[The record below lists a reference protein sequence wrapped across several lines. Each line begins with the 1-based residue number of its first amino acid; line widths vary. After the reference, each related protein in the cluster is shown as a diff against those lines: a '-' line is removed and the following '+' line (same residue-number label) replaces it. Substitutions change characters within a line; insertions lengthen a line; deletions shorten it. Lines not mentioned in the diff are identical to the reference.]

1 MVRRRD
7 HLERAMAGE
16 CESNA
21 AADPTL
27 ALMRDWSLVVDG
39 PSFQTP
45 SSWLRKVRFQGSK
58 ATLKVMKPTSDE
70 HRAAAVLDYFDGGGA
85 VRVYRASERAWLME
99 RGTRQD
105 ALTRMVLAGD
115 DDGAAGIL
123 AATID
128 KLHAPRS
135 RPVPS
140 GLPSLKR
147 RFAALLG
154 NADGPDVLGRCATV
168 ATALLATERQRTVLH
183 ADMHHDNVVNGGV
196 VDGRPRGWLA
206 IDPKGVY
213 GERTYEVANLFCN
226 PSPHGGI
233 VLQPAR
239 MLRLAAFY
247 AARLDLDAD
256 RVLRFAFAHAGLS
269 ACWSVADG
277 EDPTFA
283 IRCAETLQPL
293 IH

>member
-1 MVRRRD
+1 MAR
-7 HLERAMAGE
+7 ERTSDA
-16 CESNA
+16 ES
-21 AADPTL
+21 DPTL
-27 ALMRDWSLVVDG
+27 ALVRDWSLVADG

-45 SSWLRKVRFQGSK
+45 SSWLRPVRFRGSK
-58 ATLKVMKPTSDE
+58 AMLKVMKPTSDE

-85 VRVYRASERAWLME
+85 VRVYRAAERAWLME
-99 RGTRQD
+99 CGTRQG

-115 DDGAAGIL
+115 DDGAADIL
-123 AATID
+123 AATIE

-135 RPVPS
+135 RPIPR
-140 GLPSLKR
+140 GLPNLQR
-147 RFAALLG
+147 RFADLLG
-154 NADGPDVLGRCATV
+154 NADGSALLGRCATV
-168 ATALLATERQRTVLH
+168 ATTLLTTERQSTVLH
-183 ADMHHDNVVNGGV
+183 ADMHHDNVVEGGV

-226 PSPHGGI
+226 PSPHDGI

-256 RVLRFAFAHAGLS
+256 RVLHFAFAHAGLS
-269 ACWSVADG
+269 AYWSLEDG
-277 EDPTFA
+277 EDPSFA

-293 IH
+293 VR

>member
-1 MVRRRD
+1 
-7 HLERAMAGE
+7 MARE
-16 CESNA
+16 HTSDA
-21 AADPTL
+21 QSDPTL
-27 ALMRDWSLVVDG
+27 ALVRDWSLMADG

-45 SSWLRKVRFQGSK
+45 SSWLRPVRFQGSK
-58 ATLKVMKPTSDE
+58 AMLKVMKPTSDE

-85 VRVYRASERAWLME
+85 VRVYRASQTAWLME
-99 RGTRQD
+99 RGTRQG
-105 ALTRMVLAGD
+105 APTRMVLAGD
-115 DDGAAGIL
+115 DDRASNIL

-128 KLHAPRS
+128 KLHAARS
-135 RPVPS
+135 RPIPQ

-154 NADGPDVLGRCATV
+154 NADGPDVLGRCAAV
-168 ATALLATERQRTVLH
+168 ASALLATERQRTVLH
-183 ADMHHDNVVNGGV
+183 ADMHHDNVVDGGV

-206 IDPKGVY
+206 IDPKGVF

-226 PSPHGGI
+226 PQPHGAI

-239 MLRLAAFY
+239 MLHLAAFY

-277 EDPTFA
+277 EDPSFA
-283 IRCAETLQPL
+283 IRCAETLRPL
-293 IH
+293 VR

>member
-1 MVRRRD
+1 MAR
-7 HLERAMAGE
+7 ERASDAE
-16 CESNA
+16 P
-21 AADPTL
+21 DPTL
-27 ALMRDWSLVVDG
+27 ALVRDWSLVADG

-45 SSWLRKVRFQGSK
+45 SSWLRPVRFQGSK
-58 ATLKVMKPTSDE
+58 AMLKCMKPTSDE
-70 HRAAAVLDYFDGGGA
+70 HRAAAILDYFDGGGA
-85 VRVYRASERAWLME
+85 VRVYRASETAWLME
-99 RGTRQD
+99 RGTRQGE
-105 ALTRMVLAGD
+105 LTRMVLAGED
-115 DDGAAGIL
+115 DRASNIL
-123 AATID
+123 AATIE

-154 NADGPDVLGRCATV
+154 NTDGPDVLGRCATV

-183 ADMHHDNVVNGGV
+183 ADMHHDNVVDGGV

-226 PSPHGGI
+226 PSPHGAI

-283 IRCAETLQPL
+283 IRCAEALQAL